1 MILDYIKKYKKLL
14 FFITAEKI
22 FLNSNINLKKQ
33 SKKKSKIK
41 KKIVLLQ
48 MPMNYYFLLMSKTM
62 VFENHINDKIYGTWC
77 YYIRPLSKK
86 FLVLEI
92 IHYIFNS
99 IIYSFLL
106 KKKWSKLYKKN
117 NITSFKD
124 FSNLGLKSIHY
135 SIKNMLKIFPKIKN
149 NSDILKIKIKNIYIG
164 DLVYDTYI
172 RYRGVPTVDKDDFFL
187 KYILF
192 KSFIL
197 IYNLNDFLKKNKI
210 NIYYTSYSS
219 YINHGVIVRYF
230 IKNKI
235 KVVTLPNNYGNNYS
249 NLLTTKHPYAR
260 KNYQILL
267 YKFEKLKNKK
277 TKLFF
282 SKQQFLNRFQ
292 GKPELLTK
300 YLKFKPNY
308 KIDLNEKPNF
318 NYEGVVYLHDFYD
331 APHEG
336 GMKLFADYFEW
347 FDFLTFVIK
356 KHNLNFAFKFHPN
369 TKPESKKF
377 NKFLI
382 NNYKSNQFL
391 EENISNNMLLRSQNL
406 KVGISAHGSVL
417 QELLYFKKV
426 PIYLAPNLISP
437 IKIHKIPKTK
447 KEYESLILNYQK
459 IKITKS
465 QINKMFKLY
474 YMAVTDQSYLKCEIA
489 KKIKLKDMNVNKAED
504 FSKYSNII
512 ERELKQIY

>member
-1 MILDYIKKYKKLL
+1 MILNYIKKYKKLL
-14 FFITAEKI
+14 FFNTAEKI
-22 FLNSNINLKKQ
+22 FLKSNINLKKQ

-41 KKIVLLQ
+41 KKVVLLQ

-62 VFENHINDKIYGTWC
+62 VYENHIDDKIYGTWC
-77 YYIRPLSKK
+77 YYVRPLFKK
-86 FLVLEI
+86 FLVLEV

-106 KKKWSKLYKKN
+106 KKKWRKLYKKN

-135 SIKNMLKIFPKIKN
+135 SIKNIFKIFPNIKN
-149 NSDILKIKIKNIYIG
+149 NSDILKMKIKNIYIG

-172 RYRGVPTVDKDDFFL
+172 RYRGVPTVDKNDFFL

-219 YINHGVIVRYF
+219 YINHGLIVRYF
-230 IKNKI
+230 LKNNI

-260 KNYQILL
+260 KNYQNLL
-267 YKFEKLKNKK
+267 SGFEKLKNKNHR
-277 TKLFF
+277 LFLA
-282 SKQQFLNRFQ
+282 KQQFSKRIQ
-292 GKPELLTK
+292 GKSDLLTK
-300 YLKFKPNY
+300 YLKTKPNY
-308 KIDLNEKPNF
+308 QINLNEKSNF
-318 NYEGVVYLHDFYD
+318 NYEGIVYLHDFYD

-336 GMKLFADYFEW
+336 GMKLFSDYFEW
-347 FDFLTFVIK
+347 FNFLSFVIK

-369 TKPESKKF
+369 SKPESIKF
-377 NKFLI
+377 NKFLKT
-382 NNYKSNQFL
+382 NYKFNKFL
-391 EENISNNMLLRSQNL
+391 EGDVSNLMLLKSKNF

-417 QELLYFKKV
+417 QELLYFRKV
-426 PIYLAPNLISP
+426 PVYLAPNLISP
-437 IKIHKIPKTK
+437 LKIHKIPKTK
-447 KEYESLILNYQK
+447 KEYEDLILNYKK
-459 IKITKS
+459 IKISNS

-474 YMAVTDQSYLKCEIA
+474 YMAFSDQSYLKCEIA
-489 KKIKLKDMNVNKAED
+489 KSIKLKDMDVNKSED
-504 FSKYSNII
+504 FSRYANKI
-512 ERELKQIY
+512 ERIFKKNY